1 MKRKLIIIG
10 NGETA
15 KIAYEYFTFDSDFEV
30 KGFSINKDYI
40 KSPTLFDLP
49 LVALEDI
56 EKKFPPSDY
65 WVFVAVSSSKLNRIR
80 TTLFLKVK
88 GMGYRCASYISSKA
102 FIWRNTEIGENC
114 FIFENN
120 TIQPFVKIGN
130 NVTIWSG
137 NHIGHSSII
146 KNNCFISSHVV
157 ISGLCEIGENCFLG
171 VNSTIIDEIKIG
183 CDCFIGAGALIQK
196 SIPSNTVIQE
206 TSTISSKVNA
216 SRLFK
221 FIRG

>member
-15 KIAYEYFTFDSDFEV
+15 KIAYEYFTVDSEFEV
-30 KGFSINKDYI
+30 KGFAIDKDYI
-40 KSPTLFDLP
+40 KLPTFLDLP

-65 WVFVAVSSSKLNRIR
+65 WIFVAVSSSKLNRVR
-80 TTLFLKVK
+80 TALYLRAKQ
-88 GMGYRCASYISSKA
+88 MGYRCASYISSKA
-102 FIWRNTEIGENC
+102 FIWRDTQIGENC

-130 NVTIWSG
+130 NVIIWSG

-157 ISGLCEIGENCFLG
+157 VSGLCEIEENCFLG
-171 VNSTIIDEIKIG
+171 VNSTIIDEVKIG
-183 CDCFIGAGALIQK
+183 SDSFVGAGALIQK
-196 SIPSNTVIQE
+196 NIPPNTVVQE
-206 TSTISSKVNA
+206 TSTISSKANA

-221 FIRG
+221 FIRD